1 MFCKMREIE
10 ISEEPIELYKI
21 LKLDNMV
28 NSGGEAKYVISEGQV
43 KWKVET
49 RKRKKIFS
57 GDVVEFGKEDRRTN
71 GRFLYIEPKV
81 EDISVCYRISLAFK
95 ANPALF
101 FCLLVT
107 SGIHEV
113 LICNNFRPY
122 EAPLDI

>member
-1 MFCKMREIE
+1 MPQHYAGFWFGFNAPQGARGDMQVLMQRRSRIKRQRRR
-10 ISEEPIELYKI
+10 SPELFHN
-21 LKLDNMV
+21 LRV
-28 NSGGEAKYVISEGQV
+28 NRVL
-43 KWKVET
+43 
-49 RKRKKIFS
+49 
-57 GDVVEFGKEDRRTN
+57 GKEDRRTN

-81 EDISVCYRISLAFK
+81 DDISVCYRISLAFK